1 MRCVSCQCSLPG
13 PIPSPTPILHLYPSP
28 PPTPNAPSLPL
39 SPEDWLILLF
49 SQQHVPFC
57 LRSDQ
62 RPPPPPSEH
71 VETHS
76 FQLPDDNFI
85 SAFVL
90 GAATMHGHSAMSRE
104 GKCVKCTHLI
114 YQDQH
119 PLPLRHYNRLK
130 ETDLKDKASL
140 GDQKCSRVKTV
151 EYFQGGASQ
160 PKVNAREERWPLSLS
175 SGVTEGGSLVL
186 CFLEL

>member
-1 MRCVSCQCSLPG
+1 MCFLPVFPSRPYPLPHPHSSPLPLPTSHSQCSQSTSVTRRLAD
-13 PIPSPTPILHLYPSP
+13 IAVLTAACSILS
-28 PPTPNAPSLPL
+28 
-39 SPEDWLILLF
+39 EK
-49 SQQHVPFC
+49 
-57 LRSDQ
+57 
-62 RPPPPPSEH
+62 RPKTPPPPSEH